1 MLDTSVRRVLQRTD
15 GSRPIVNHTAVP
27 PHLPLLDG
35 TTSHLWFG
43 WHDGKANDLAAAI
56 GRLPRMGF
64 VTALGGQRRPTTP
77 RTPGRALAGA

>member
-43 WHDGKANDLAAAI
+43 WHDGKAMISPPRSAAFPAWE
-56 GRLPRMGF
+56 GS
-64 VTALGGQRRPTTP
+64 
-77 RTPGRALAGA
+77 